1 LLTAVTAVTA
11 VAAVDAIAAGA
22 SGSSTKVPQL
32 IFPVVGSVTYRDDF
46 GEPRGEGV
54 HQGNDLMA
62 ARKAPAVAVE
72 AGKVRLWTTS
82 ARAGCMLYL
91 YGASGTTYLYIH
103 LNNDLTDR
111 NDNRGAC
118 KPGVSYAPGL
128 KDGAKVRAGELIG
141 YVGNSGDA
149 DGGQPHLHFELHPND
164 GAAVSPYPYLHKA
177 TRLLFY
183 AKPGATVSL
192 ALHGKILANLG
203 GTLDLKLAKLQV
215 SPSKEIVTL
224 SRKLSLSVAADVK
237 VELPG
242 EIPALQTLVNFD
254 TLKEGLSVTVYTE
267 PARVSL
273 AAQRGEANAL
283 VASRVVIGS

>member
-1 LLTAVTAVTA
+1 MLTA
-11 VAAVDAIAAGA
+11 AAVVGAIATGA
-22 SGSSTKVPQL
+22 SGSATKVPQL
-32 IFPVVGSVTYRDDF
+32 LFPVVGTASYIDDF
-46 GEPRGEGV
+46 GDARGNGS
-54 HQGNDLMA
+54 HQGNDIMA

-103 LNNDLTDR
+103 LNNDLTNR

-128 KDGAKVRAGELIG
+128 KDGAKVRAGALLG
-141 YVGNSGDA
+141 YVGDSGDA
-149 DGGQPHLHFELHPND
+149 DGGEPHLHFELHPGD
-164 GAAVSPYPYLHKA
+164 GAAVSPYSYLRKA

-183 AKPGATVSL
+183 AKPGSKVSL
-192 ALHGKILANLG
+192 ALHGKIAANLG
-203 GTLDLKLAKLQV
+203 GSLQLKLAKLEV
-215 SPSKEIVTL
+215 SPTKEVVTL
-224 SRKLSLSVAADVK
+224 SRKLALSVAPDVK

-254 TLKEGLSVTVYTE
+254 TLKEGLSVTAYTE

-273 AAQRGEANAL
+273 AAQRGDKNVL
-283 VASRVVIGS
+283 VVSRVVIS